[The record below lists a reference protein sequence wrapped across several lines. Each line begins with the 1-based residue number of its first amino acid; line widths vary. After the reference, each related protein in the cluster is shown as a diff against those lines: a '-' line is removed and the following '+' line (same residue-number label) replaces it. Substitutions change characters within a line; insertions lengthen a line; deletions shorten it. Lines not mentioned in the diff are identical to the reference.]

1 MPWPLGAWASSGS
14 LSSWGDDVCYRS
26 RNFSFRRG
34 GDPRFLAAS
43 RPFLFLSAS
52 AVPFPHF
59 SFPESLLSNFIIS
72 HNYVIK

>member
-1 MPWPLGAWASSGS
+1 MPGPLGAWASSGS

-43 RPFLFLSAS
+43 RPFLFLSA
-52 AVPFPHF
+52 F
-59 SFPESLLSNFIIS
+59 SCSLPSFLLS
-72 HNYVIK
+72 